1 MPTERTGRGPL
12 EVRLEGPTSTL
23 PRLYVRDGHGL
34 VLVLAVPDEALAPVR
49 AALAGSGAAGAGA
62 CDLELLDDRGGV
74 ASRWGH
80 FPDAGQAGAVAA
92 VLLHS
97 GRGYAGARVV
107 PGGGGQPGGAG
118 AGPGPGHGSAA
129 PVPPAQRGP
138 ARPSRPAHPAP
149 AASCSR

>member
-12 EVRLEGPTSTL
+12 EVRLEGPTSTR

-49 AALAGSGAAGAGA
+49 AALADPGAGAGAGEPGAGA

-74 ASRWGH
+74 ASRWGR
-80 FPDAGQAGAVAA
+80 FPDAAQAGAVAA

-107 PGGGGQPGGAG
+107 PAG
-118 AGPGPGHGSAA
+118 APAAAAGTGPGP
-129 PVPPAQRGP
+129 
-138 ARPSRPAHPAP
+138 
-149 AASCSR
+149 